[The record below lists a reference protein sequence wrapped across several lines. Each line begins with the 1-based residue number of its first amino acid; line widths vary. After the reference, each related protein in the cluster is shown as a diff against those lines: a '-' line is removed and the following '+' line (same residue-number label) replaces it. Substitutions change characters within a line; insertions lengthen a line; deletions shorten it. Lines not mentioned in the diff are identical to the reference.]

1 MRFRRFSELAS
12 MSSSDLN
19 DLVSRLEDNLEALFN
34 NGEEDSEDYK
44 VISAYQV
51 KVENI
56 LTMKTEDE
64 AVLKSCRV
72 FSDVKDWGNVCD
84 ERPDYF
90 YTDNEIDML
99 SDYGFIIE
107 IDSGSIVIEDAKRYA
122 RRK

>member
-12 MSSSDLN
+12 MSSSDLS

-44 VISAYQV
+44 VIAAYQV

-56 LTMKTEDE
+56 LTMKMEDE
-64 AVLKSCRV
+64 AALKSCRV
-72 FSDVKDWGNVCD
+72 FSDVKDWGDCD
-84 ERPDYF
+84 ERPDYL
-90 YTDNEIDML
+90 YTDKEIDML

>member
-12 MSSSDLN
+12 MSSSDLS

-44 VISAYQV
+44 VILAYQV

-84 ERPDYF
+84 ERPDYL

-99 SDYGFIIE
+99 SDYGFIVE
-107 IDSGSIVIEDAKRYA
+107 IDAGNIIIEDAKRYA